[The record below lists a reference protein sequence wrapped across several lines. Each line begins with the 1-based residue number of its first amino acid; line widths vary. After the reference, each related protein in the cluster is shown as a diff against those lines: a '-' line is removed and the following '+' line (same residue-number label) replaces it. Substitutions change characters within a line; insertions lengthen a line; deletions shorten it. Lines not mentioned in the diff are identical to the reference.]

1 MDLLSERPQ
10 EANTILSQLRH
21 WKKKHMII
29 FLEEFIQN
37 NCDKISLWL
46 TEEQILDNLEQQDE
60 KSLKIQIINLL
71 QNIKKEDKVILPS
84 YSLETH

>member
-1 MDLLSERPQ
+1 MNLLEERPQ
-10 EANTILSQLRH
+10 EVNTILYQLKY
-21 WKKKHMII
+21 WDKKNMII

-46 TEEQILDNLEQQDE
+46 TEEQILDNLEQQD
-60 KSLKIQIINLL
+60 KKRLKIQIINLL

-84 YSLETH
+84 YTNSV

>member
-1 MDLLSERPQ
+1 MNLLEERPQ
-10 EANTILSQLRH
+10 EVNTILYQLKY
-21 WKKKHMII
+21 WDKKNMII

-46 TEEQILDNLEQQDE
+46 TEEQILDNLEQQD
-60 KSLKIQIINLL
+60 KKRLKIQIINLL

>member
-1 MDLLSERPQ
+1 MNLLEERPQ
-10 EANTILSQLRH
+10 EVNTILSQLKY
-21 WKKKHMII
+21 WDKKNMII

-60 KSLKIQIINLL
+60 RSLKVQIINLL
-71 QNIKKEDKVILPS
+71 QNVKKEDKVILPS